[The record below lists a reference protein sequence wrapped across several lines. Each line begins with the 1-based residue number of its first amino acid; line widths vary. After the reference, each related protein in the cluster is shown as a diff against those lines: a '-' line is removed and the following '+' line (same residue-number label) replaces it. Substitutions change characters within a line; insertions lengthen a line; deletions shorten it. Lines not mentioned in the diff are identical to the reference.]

1 MANVVTNAGR
11 AIITNRIKG
20 AGTEPT
26 FGGWGT
32 GVHTSVVGDTAL
44 STEVYSNS
52 NDGTHNTRP
61 SGTSTQ
67 QTTSVTND
75 TYRVVVT
82 LTCAAGNAPL
92 AIVNAG
98 LFDTNGQAANLTTNT
113 SGGNMFVESDFS
125 AVNLNSGDSIQFTFS
140 VQMS

>member
-20 AGTEPT
+20 AGTEPS
-26 FGGWGT
+26 FGAWGT
-32 GVHTSVVGDTAL
+32 GVHTAVVADTSL
-44 STEVYSNS
+44 STEVYSTT
-52 NDGTHNTRP
+52 NDGSHNTRP
-61 SGTSTQ
+61 AGASTQ

-75 TYRVVVT
+75 TYQVIVT

-98 LFDTNGQAANLTTNT
+98 LYDTNGQAANLTTNT
-113 SGGNMFVESDFS
+113 SGGNLFVESDFS
-125 AVNLNSGDSIQFTFS
+125 AVNLASGDSIQFTFKI
-140 VQMS
+140 QMS